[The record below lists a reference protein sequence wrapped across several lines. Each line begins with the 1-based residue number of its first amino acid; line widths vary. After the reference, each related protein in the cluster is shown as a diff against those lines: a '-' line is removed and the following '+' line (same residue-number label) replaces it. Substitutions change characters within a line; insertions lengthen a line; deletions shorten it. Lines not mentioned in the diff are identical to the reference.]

1 MPLRVQVESR
11 CTHGKR
17 KGLSAEGG
25 RGGGKWSFVAPL
37 SLLPLLLPLLLL
49 LGSPVVC
56 VYVWI
61 EVCG

>member
-17 KGLSAEGG
+17 LSAEGG

-49 LGSPVVC
+49 LGSPVACVC
-56 VYVWI
+56 M
-61 EVCG
+61 CG